1 MARKHIKR
9 YSTSLIIPEMQ
20 IKPTMRYHLTL
31 VRMAMIKKKKK
42 STNDKC
48 QRRCGEKKTLLL
60 HLGANVNWY
69 SHYGE

>member
-31 VRMAMIKKKKK
+31 VRMAMIKQKK
-42 STNDKC
+42 NLQMINAREDV
-48 QRRCGEKKTLLL
+48 EKRKPSSYTL
-60 HLGANVNWY
+60 VQM
-69 SHYGE
+69 